1 MADTESDPV
10 GEPVPAE
17 EPVPVGA
24 SPGLRR
30 LRGRVP
36 VTLRL
41 RLTLLY
47 GSVFIAAGAG
57 LLAVTYG
64 LFKHSQDAQN
74 QNVAIHGLQFE
85 LPKGVKAT
93 FFPGGG
99 PAVLASRPGG
109 GVSSTASTSTPGGGR
124 AVASSGGGAKS
135 VQAPARHPQSA
146 RPPAGGNGALAR
158 RNYIRAVGSLKNTP
172 SPANVFKRIK
182 TSGQQ
187 QLRHVVANANVQ
199 LRAAQSSDA
208 SSLLEWSGIALA
220 VVALLSIT
228 LAWWLAGRA
237 LRPLRTMNTRAR
249 EISAENLHE
258 RLGVELRGDELGE
271 LGATFDALLGR
282 LEGAFDSQRRF
293 VANASHELRTPIT
306 LERTLLEVA
315 LADPDVSVESLRQIC
330 QRVVVSTEQQER
342 LLDALLTLA
351 RSEAGAARGE
361 TVDLATLVEDALLIR
376 EDRLDGIAVES
387 ELEPA
392 VVVGDEALLE
402 RLVANL
408 LDNAIVH
415 NDGEARWI
423 KVRTGELEGAPGLWI
438 ANGGE
443 VVDPARVEEL
453 YEPFR
458 RGTGERVGGRDGG
471 LGLGL
476 SIVRAVAVAH
486 TARIAGHAPPAGGL
500 EFELRFASDAVAKPP
515 VGGLETATA

>member
-1 MADTESDPV
+1 MSESDPV
-10 GEPVPAE
+10 NEPEPGRASSARARGGEI
-17 EPVPVGA
+17 
-24 SPGLRR
+24 LRR
-30 LRGRVP
+30 LRGRAP

-74 QNVAIHGLQFE
+74 QSVAIRGVQFKI
-85 LPKGVKAT
+85 PKGVDQAT

-99 PAVLASRPGG
+99 PAVFATKTGVGKSAPTSKTSG
-109 GVSSTASTSTPGGGR
+109 GVRTAVSGNGGH
-124 AVASSGGGAKS
+124 S
-135 VQAPARHPQSA
+135 VQAPVRHTKSKRPLAAR
-146 RPPAGGNGALAR
+146 NGAVAR
-158 RNYIRAVGSLKNTP
+158 RNYIRALGSIKDSP
-172 SPANVFKRIK
+172 SPAQLLKQIR
-182 TSGQQ
+182 TSGQR
-187 QLRHVVANANVQ
+187 QLVAIAATANIR

-220 VVALLSIT
+220 VVALLSIA

-237 LRPLRTMNTRAR
+237 LRPLRTMNRRAR

-315 LADPDVSVESLRQIC
+315 LADPGVSVESLRQIC

-351 RSEAGAARGE
+351 RSEAGAAAGE
-361 TVDLATLVEDALLIR
+361 TVDLAALVEDALLTR
-376 EDRLDGIAVES
+376 EGSLDGITVES
-387 ELEPA
+387 QLEPA

-415 NDGEARWI
+415 NDAEARWI
-423 KVRTGELEGAPGLWI
+423 KVRTGENEGAPGLWI

-453 YEPFR
+453 FEPFR

-486 TARIAGHAPPAGGL
+486 AAKIESHASPAGGL
-500 EFELRFASDAVAKPP
+500 EFELRFASDAAAKPP
-515 VGGLETATA
+515 IAGLETVTA

>member
-1 MADTESDPV
+1 MPLD
-10 GEPVPAE
+10 EPVPAE
-17 EPVPVGA
+17 EAVPTGA
-24 SPGLRR
+24 WGLRR

-74 QNVAIHGLQFE
+74 QTVSIHGVQFE
-85 LPKGVKAT
+85 LPHGAAT
-93 FFPGGG
+93 VGPGGG
-99 PAVLASRPGG
+99 AVGLRSRPGG
-109 GVSSTASTSTPGGGR
+109 GARSSALTSRPGGGSR
-124 AVASSGGGAKS
+124 LVAPPGSRKS
-135 VQAPARHPQSA
+135 AQVQAV
-146 RPPAGGNGALAR
+146 GKGATPR
-158 RNYIRAVGSLKNTP
+158 RNFRTVTGPIRGRP
-172 SPANVFKRIK
+172 SPAKLLKQIRA
-182 TSGQQ
+182 SGQR
-187 QLRHVVANANVQ
+187 QLLAIASSANVK
-199 LRAAQSSDA
+199 LRSAQASDA

-220 VVALLSIT
+220 VVALLSIA

-271 LGATFDALLGR
+271 LAATFDALLGR

-315 LADPDVSVESLRQIC
+315 LADPDVSVESLRRIC

-351 RSEAGAARGE
+351 RSEAGAATGE
-361 TVDLATLVEDALLIR
+361 TVDLATLVEDALLTR
-376 EDRLDGIAVES
+376 EGRLDGITVES
-387 ELEPA
+387 ELERA
-392 VVVGDEALLE
+392 VVVGDGALLE

-423 KVRTGELEGAPGLWI
+423 KVRTGELDGAPGLWI

-443 VVDPARVEEL
+443 VVDPDRVEEL
-453 YEPFR
+453 FEPFR
-458 RGTGERVGGRDGG
+458 RGAGERVNGRDGG

-486 TARIAGHAPPAGGL
+486 AARIEGHAPPAGGL
-500 EFELRFASDAVAKPP
+500 EFELRFAADAAAKPP
-515 VGGLETATA
+515 VGGLETVTA

>member
-1 MADTESDPV
+1 MAATESDPT
-10 GEPVPAE
+10 
-17 EPVPVGA
+17 GA

-30 LRGRVP
+30 LRHSVRG
-36 VTLRL
+36 TLRL

-47 GSVFIAAGAG
+47 GVVFIAAGAG

-74 QNVAIHGLQFE
+74 QSVAIRGLQFE
-85 LPKGVKAT
+85 LPKGARAT
-93 FFPGGG
+93 FVPGGG
-99 PAVLASRPGG
+99 PAVLTSTPGG
-109 GVSSTASTSTPGGGR
+109 GGSSTALTSPGGGR
-124 AVASSGGGAKS
+124 AVASSGSGGQSA
-135 VQAPARHPQSA
+135 QAPVHHPRTARA
-146 RPPAGGNGALAR
+146 PAGGNGAVAR
-158 RNYIRAVGSLKNTP
+158 RNYIRATGSIKHAP
-172 SPANVFKRIK
+172 SPAKLLKQIR
-182 TSGQQ
+182 TSGQR
-187 QLRHVVANANVQ
+187 QLVALARVANVR
-199 LRAAQSSDA
+199 LKIAQSNDA
-208 SSLLEWSGIALA
+208 SSLLEWSGIAL
-220 VVALLSIT
+220 VVLALLSIA
-228 LAWWLAGRA
+228 LAWWLSGRA

-258 RLGVELRGDELGE
+258 RLGVGPRGDELGE
-271 LGATFDALLGR
+271 LAATFDALLGR

-351 RSEAGAARGE
+351 RSEAGAATGE
-361 TVDLATLVEDALLIR
+361 TVDLAALVEDALLIR
-376 EDRLDGIAVES
+376 EDRLDGITVDS
-387 ELEPA
+387 ELSPA
-392 VVVGDEALLE
+392 AVIGDEALLE

-415 NDGEARWI
+415 NDGEPRWI

-443 VVDPARVEEL
+443 VVDPDRVDEL
-453 YEPFR
+453 FEPFR
-458 RGTGERVGGRDGG
+458 RGTGERIGGRDGG

-486 TARIAGHAPPAGGL
+486 AARIAGHAPPAGGL
-500 EFELRFASDAVAKPP
+500 EFELRFISDTAAKPP
-515 VGGLETATA
+515 VGGMETVTA